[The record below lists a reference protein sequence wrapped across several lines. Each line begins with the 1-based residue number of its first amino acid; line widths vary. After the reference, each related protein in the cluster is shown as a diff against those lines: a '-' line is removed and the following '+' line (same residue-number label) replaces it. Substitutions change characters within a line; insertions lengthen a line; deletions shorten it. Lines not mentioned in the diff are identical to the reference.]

1 MVLEERCEG
10 ERPLWM
16 GCDMSFVHGLFI
28 ASLPGAPASG
38 WGEPRTGIRAINVE
52 KPAGDAQGCAMGSGA
67 RLALACRV
75 GYLLRRQMEG
85 QRSHGRYAV
94 SSARGEPEG

>member
-10 ERPLWM
+10 ERPLRM

-38 WGEPRTGIRAINVE
+38 WGEPRTGISAINV
-52 KPAGDAQGCAMGSGA
+52 KKLGWGAQG
-67 RLALACRV
+67 
-75 GYLLRRQMEG
+75 
-85 QRSHGRYAV
+85 
-94 SSARGEPEG
+94 